1 MSRSSH
7 TSLLMFVLLMIGYG
21 VVHDIVTFWG
31 ITCLQT
37 FFPNPPLHESIKITQ
52 EGEPLIEVWGGQRTK
67 SEYRHLDG
75 KMQQDIMKRSFESP
89 VYLPKLTKPAEA
101 ISWNGRIASFF
112 DYQTPG
118 TCWYLI
124 APPNRS
130 STAYFVGY
138 DPKSRRIEGY
148 IGMNGFSSEMPT
160 IDEAFPISSSYQRSF
175 DHVMVAAIQDFS
187 VIEPSSELDAS
198 ELDAQWTKK
207 WVQAALLDRVWIL
220 SKGTLYEIRLRE
232 RAVHKLIENRPDL
245 HSLSEFS
252 IDRESKSLR
261 RLTLN
266 GESELLIIEPESGQ
280 SESVTL
286 DPTSANSNVF
296 FYQLKNGQ
304 RLLSY
309 DVGRS
314 VGNRTW
320 TSHIKWLDS
329 EGHVAREAEAKL
341 SYKPPSPPL
350 DVGLAAYLGF
360 PSPLVAFGSW
370 LYTPFL
376 PEFTM
381 VSNSPLGRLSEFFQY
396 MKLWIGL
403 SLLTGIAT
411 GWACRRRERDCFG
424 SSSWFWPIIVGACGW
439 FGWMGYICLRPLPAR
454 LPHDKWFPAQ
464 PEPAQPLGTEI
475 FA

>member
-1 MSRSSH
+1 MSRSSRD
-7 TSLLMFVLLMIGYG
+7 SLMMFAWLTIGYSI
-21 VVHDIVTFWG
+21 VHGIVAFWG

-37 FFPNPPLHESIKITQ
+37 FFPTPQLHEWIRITQ
-52 EGEPLIEVWGGQRTK
+52 EGEPLIEVWSGERTK
-67 SEYRHLDG
+67 SGYRHLDG
-75 KMQQDIMKRSFESP
+75 TMQQDFIQRSFAAP
-89 VYLPKLTKPAEA
+89 LYLPKLTEPAEA
-101 ISWNGRIASFF
+101 ISWNGRIAGFF

-124 APPNRS
+124 APPNSS

-148 IGMNGFSSEMPT
+148 IGLKGFLSEMPT
-160 IDEAFPISSSYQRSF
+160 IDESFPIHSSYQSSF
-175 DHVMVAAIQDFS
+175 AHAMTAAIQNS
-187 VIEPSSELDAS
+187 AGIEQFNEPDA
-198 ELDAQWTKK
+198 EWTKE
-207 WVQAALLDRVWIL
+207 WIQTAGGLPDHVWIL
-220 SKGTLYEIRLRE
+220 SKGTVYEIRLRE
-232 RAVHKLIENRPDL
+232 RAVHKLVENRPDM
-245 HSLSEFS
+245 HSLTSFS
-252 IDRESKSLR
+252 IDREGKTLK
-261 RLTLN
+261 RLALN
-266 GESELLIIEPESGQ
+266 GETELLIVEPQSGQ
-280 SESVTL
+280 SESVKL
-286 DPTSANSNVF
+286 DPTSANSNLF
-296 FYQLKNGQ
+296 FYQLKSGQ

-320 TSHIKWLDS
+320 TTHIKWLDA
-329 EGHVAREAEAKL
+329 EGHVEREAEAKL
-341 SYKPPSPPL
+341 NYKPPSPPL
-350 DVGLAAYLGF
+350 DMGLAAYLGF

-370 LYTPFL
+370 LATPFL
-376 PEFTM
+376 PEHTL
-381 VSNSPLGRLSEFFQY
+381 VANSPLGRIFEFFHH

-424 SSSWFWPIIVGACGW
+424 SSSWFWPILVGACGW

-454 LPHDKWFPAQ
+454 LPRGQWLPAQ

>member
-7 TSLLMFVLLMIGYG
+7 ASLLMFILLTIGYSVVHG
-21 VVHDIVTFWG
+21 VVAFWG
-31 ITCLQT
+31 IMCLQV
-37 FFPNPPLHESIKITQ
+37 FFPTPQLHESIRITQ
-52 EGEPLIEVWGGQRTK
+52 EGEPLIEVWDGERTK
-67 SEYRHLDG
+67 SGYRHLDG
-75 KMQQDIMKRSFESP
+75 TMQQDMMKRSFEPP
-89 VYLPKLTKPAEA
+89 VYLPRLTEPAEA
-101 ISWNGRIASFF
+101 ISWNGRIAGFF

-148 IGMNGFSSEMPT
+148 IGLNGFSSEMPT
-160 IDEAFPISSSYQRSF
+160 INESFPIRSSYQTSF
-175 DHVMVAAIQDFS
+175 DHVMTAAIQNS
-187 VIEPSSELDAS
+187 AGIEQFNEPDA
-198 ELDAQWTKK
+198 EWTKE
-207 WVQAALLDRVWIL
+207 WIQTAGGLPDHVWIL
-220 SKGTLYEIRLRE
+220 SKGTLYEVRLRE
-232 RAVHKLIENRPDL
+232 RAVHKLVENRPDL
-245 HSLSEFS
+245 HSVSTFS
-252 IDRESKSLR
+252 IDREGKNLK
-261 RLTLN
+261 RLALN
-266 GESELLIIEPESGQ
+266 GESELLIVEPQSGQ
-280 SESVTL
+280 SESVKL
-286 DPTSANSNVF
+286 DQTSANSNFF

-309 DVGRS
+309 DVGRNA
-314 VGNRTW
+314 GNRIW
-320 TSHIKWLDS
+320 TSHIKWLDA
-329 EGHVAREAEAKL
+329 EGHVERVAETKL
-341 SYKPPSPPL
+341 NYKPPSPPL
-350 DVGLAAYLGF
+350 DMGLAAYLGF

-376 PEFTM
+376 PEFAL
-381 VSNSPLGRLSEFFQY
+381 VANSPLGRLSEFFHH
-396 MKLWIGL
+396 MNLWVGL

-454 LPHDKWFPAQ
+454 LPRGKWLPAQ

>member
-7 TSLLMFVLLMIGYG
+7 ASLLMFVLLMIGYG
-21 VVHDIVTFWG
+21 VVHDIVAFWG

-75 KMQQDIMKRSFESP
+75 TMQQDIMKRSFESP

-101 ISWNGRIASFF
+101 ISWNRRIAGFS

-118 TCWYLI
+118 TYWYLI

-148 IGMNGFSSEMPT
+148 IGVNGFTSEMPT
-160 IDEAFPISSSYQRSF
+160 IDESFPISSSYQSSF
-175 DHVMVAAIQDFS
+175 DHVMVAAIQDSS
-187 VIEPSSELDAS
+187 VIEPYSDPDA
-198 ELDAQWTKK
+198 EWTKK
-207 WVQAALLDRVWIL
+207 WVQAAGALPDHVWIL
-220 SKGTLYEIRLRE
+220 STGTLYEIKLRE
-232 RAVHKLIENRPDL
+232 RAVHKLVENRPDL
-245 HSLSEFS
+245 HSLSAFS
-252 IDRESKSLR
+252 IDRDGKTLQ

-266 GESELLIIEPESGQ
+266 GESELLIVEPQTGQ
-280 SESVTL
+280 SESVKL
-286 DPTSANSNVF
+286 DPLLANSHYS

-304 RLLSY
+304 RLVEY
-309 DVGRS
+309 VEGRS

-320 TSHIKWLDS
+320 TSHIKWLDA
-329 EGHVAREAEAKL
+329 EGHVERVAEAKL
-341 SYKPPSPPL
+341 NYKPPSPPL
-350 DVGLAAYLGF
+350 DMGLAAYLGF

-376 PEFTM
+376 PEYSM
-381 VSNSPLGRLSEFFQY
+381 KANSPLGRLAEFFQN

-411 GWACRRRERDCFG
+411 GWACRCRERDIFG
-424 SSSWFWPIIVGACGW
+424 SSSWFWPILVGACGW

-454 LPHDKWFPAQ
+454 LPRGKWLPAQ